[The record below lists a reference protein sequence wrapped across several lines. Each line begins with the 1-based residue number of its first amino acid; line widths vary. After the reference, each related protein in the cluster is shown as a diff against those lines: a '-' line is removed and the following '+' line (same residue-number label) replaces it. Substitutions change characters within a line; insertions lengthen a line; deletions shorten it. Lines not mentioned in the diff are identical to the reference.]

1 MWVEDWFKKFEAQT
15 FINILKTIIVY
26 QNERGIFML
35 EIFKIVVPPLV
46 SIGICWITLYF
57 TNKINIRSLE
67 HQHKLHIESLK
78 KRRGKIP
85 GTIGE

>member
-1 MWVEDWFKKFEAQT
+1 
-15 FINILKTIIVY
+15 
-26 QNERGIFML
+26 ML

-78 KRRGKIP
+78 KDEEKYQ
-85 GTIGE
+85 EQLANNKS

>member
-1 MWVEDWFKKFEAQT
+1 
-15 FINILKTIIVY
+15 
-26 QNERGIFML
+26 ML

-78 KRRGKIP
+78 RRGKIP